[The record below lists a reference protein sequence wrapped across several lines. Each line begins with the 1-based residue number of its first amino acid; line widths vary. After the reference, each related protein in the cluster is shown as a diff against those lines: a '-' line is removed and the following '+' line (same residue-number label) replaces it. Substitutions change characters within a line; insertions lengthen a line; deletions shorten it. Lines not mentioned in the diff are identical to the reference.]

1 MSELASEFAD
11 LRPEL
16 EQGLVTLGERAQAHQ
31 ADALLMYLTMLSNWS
46 RAYNLTA
53 IREPRAM
60 LVQHVLDC
68 VSVLRFVR
76 GPRVL
81 DIGSGAGLP
90 GFVIAIL
97 RPDLHVTLVDSV
109 AKKTTFC
116 RQVCAHLRIGNVE
129 PMHTRIEKLDVGT
142 GFDTIVARAFASLG
156 KLNAC
161 ATRALAPGGTIV
173 AMKGKQS
180 DAELDELRAG
190 RVLVDVKT
198 VFVPQLDAHRHIVLM
213 QPPEQVSA

>member
-1 MSELASEFAD
+1 
-11 LRPEL
+11 
-16 EQGLVTLGERAQAHQ
+16 
-31 ADALLMYLTMLSNWS
+31 
-46 RAYNLTA
+46 
-53 IREPRAM
+53 
-60 LVQHVLDC
+60 
-68 VSVLRFVR
+68 
-76 GPRVL
+76 
-81 DIGSGAGLP
+81 
-90 GFVIAIL
+90 
-97 RPDLHVTLVDSV
+97 
-109 AKKTTFC
+109 
-116 RQVCAHLRIGNVE
+116 
-129 PMHTRIEKLDVGT
+129 MHTRIEKLDVGT